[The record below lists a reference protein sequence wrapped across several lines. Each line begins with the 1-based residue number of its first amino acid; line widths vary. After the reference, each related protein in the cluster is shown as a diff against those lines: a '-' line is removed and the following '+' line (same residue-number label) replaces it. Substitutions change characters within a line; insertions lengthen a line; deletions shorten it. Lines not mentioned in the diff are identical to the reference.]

1 MKSYRPFLFL
11 ATLST
16 ASDDDEDTEKNKTP
30 TKSSTKSESFERHNF
45 PRDSGCFASSS
56 PASDRSSQQSQSE
69 SGIHLPHDDDEDADY
84 SDESTSLGK
93 LNNKLKI
100 QFKKILSKC
109 FDWCIF
115 LHHKVLFYHIMKFA
129 FDLQA
134 KKNPK
139 KILNKGVCTNHVGK

>member
-1 MKSYRPFLFL
+1 MKYQYITYKIPDRSGNQLKSAMKWNPIDLFLFS

-84 SDESTSLGK
+84 SDESNSLGK
-93 LNNKLKI
+93 FLKKI
-100 QFKKILSKC
+100 AIFSKCVFISFKKSFFTKP
-109 FDWCIF
+109 WCLLLI
-115 LHHKVLFYHIMKFA
+115 
-129 FDLQA
+129 
-134 KKNPK
+134 
-139 KILNKGVCTNHVGK
+139 